1 MSYTELN
8 GVRTHWERVGE
19 GEPVV
24 LLHGGGVGADSWFA
38 QTPALAD
45 AGFAVYLPERR
56 GHGATPDVLGPFTYP
71 LMADDTAAFLDEV
84 VESRAHVVGWSDGAL
99 VAAHLAIQRPD
110 LVRRLVLIGQY
121 FDKTGR
127 DPGVHDE
134 MSNWR
139 ENPPTYLRDMYAAVS
154 PDGGEHFPVVFGKVL
169 DLWEQD
175 PGLSQEQMA
184 QIVAPTL
191 IVQGDRDAVRVDY
204 SAALADAMPD
214 ARLAVLPGT
223 HGLPVE
229 SPELVN
235 TLIAQFLAVS

>member
-1 MSYTELN
+1 MTYTDLN
-8 GVRTHWERVGE
+8 GVRTHWDRVGD

-71 LMADDTAAFLDEV
+71 LMARDTAAFLDEV
-84 VESRAHVVGWSDGAL
+84 VGSSAHIVGWSDGAL
-99 VAAHLAIQRPD
+99 VGALLAIERPD

-121 FDKTGR
+121 YDRTGR
-127 DPGVHDE
+127 DPDVHDE

-139 ENPPTYLRDMYAAVS
+139 DNPPQYLRDMYAALS
-154 PDGGEHFPVVFGKVL
+154 PDGAEHFPVVFGKIL
-169 DLWEQD
+169 DLWDRD
-175 PGLSQEQMA
+175 PGLPHEQMA
-184 QIVAPTL
+184 RITAPTL
-191 IVQGDRDAVRVDY
+191 IVQGDRDAVRIDY

-223 HGLPVE
+223 HALPVE

-235 TLIAQFLAVS
+235 TLLAQFLAVS